1 MTVDHQMPGEAR
13 PDAATI
19 LAYLARLGLAA
30 EPPSVEALYRLHRA
44 HVERIPWETL
54 WIHLGERWPIAPLAS
69 IARIGALGR
78 AGYCFHHN
86 GALGA
91 LLRFLGY
98 EVGFHVG
105 GVHGPA
111 GSTADDMGNHLVLTV
126 HGLPTDVNPDG
137 SWYVDAGLGDALHEP
152 LPLRPA
158 TYAQG
163 PFRFRIERTPG
174 GVGDWNLIADPSGG
188 FHGMT
193 WRSGTAVM
201 QDFAARHRFLSTS
214 PESGFARV
222 FTVQRRDATG
232 ADTLR
237 GRILRRTGENASET
251 LLNHRQD
258 LADVLFDVFGIELP
272 ETGRDRLDELWTR
285 TLRAHELWLASQGS
299 TPPAAS

>member
-1 MTVDHQMPGEAR
+1 MPNESR
-13 PDAATI
+13 PDAASI
-19 LAYLARLGLAA
+19 KAHLARLGLEA
-30 EPPSVEALYRLHRA
+30 EPPSVEALGRLHRA
-44 HVERIPWETL
+44 HVEHIPWETL
-54 WIHLGERWPIAPLAS
+54 WIHLGERWSIDPLAS

-98 EVGFHVG
+98 HVGFHVG
-105 GVHGPA
+105 GVHGP
-111 GSTADDMGNHLVLTV
+111 GGPTAADMGNHLVLTV
-126 HGLPTDVNPDG
+126 HDLPTGANPDG
-137 SWYVDAGLGDALHEP
+137 VWHVDAGLGDALHEP

-158 TYAQG
+158 TYTQG
-163 PFRFRIERTPG
+163 PFRFRIERTSG
-174 GVGDWNLIADPSGG
+174 GAGDWTLINDPSGG

-193 WRSGTAVM
+193 WRSETAVM
-201 QDFAARHRFLSTS
+201 RDFAAHHRFLSTS
-214 PESGFARV
+214 PESGFTRV
-222 FTVQRRDATG
+222 FTVQRRDAAG

-258 LADVLFDVFGIELP
+258 LVDVLFDVFGIDLP
-272 ETGRDRLDELWTR
+272 ETGRDRLDALWTR
-285 TLRAHELWLASQGS
+285 TLRAHESWLTSQAS

>member
-1 MTVDHQMPGEAR
+1 MP
-13 PDAATI
+13 DTATI
-19 LAYLARLGLAA
+19 GAYLAQLGLEA
-30 EPPSVEALYRLHRA
+30 EPPSVEALGRLHRA

-54 WIHLGERWPIAPLAS
+54 WIHLSERWPIDPLAS

-86 GALGA
+86 GAFST
-91 LLRFLGY
+91 LLRCLGY
-98 EVGFHVG
+98 DVGFHVG

-111 GSTADDMGNHLVLTV
+111 GPTSDDMGNHLVLTV
-126 HGLPTDVNPDG
+126 HGLPTGANPDG
-137 SWYVDAGLGDALHEP
+137 AWYVDTGLGDALHEP

-174 GVGDWNLIADPSGG
+174 GIGDWNLINDPSGG

-193 WRSGTAVM
+193 WRTETADM
-201 QDFAARHRFLSTS
+201 QHFAARHRFLSTS

-237 GRILRRTGENASET
+237 GRILRRTGEHASET
-251 LLNHRQD
+251 LLDRRQD
-258 LADVLFDVFGIELP
+258 LTDVLFDVFGIELP
-272 ETGRDRLDELWTR
+272 ETGRGRLDDLWTR
-285 TLRAHELWLASQGS
+285 TLRAHEAWLAGQRS
-299 TPPAAS
+299 TPAAAS